1 MLRMT
6 SRPKIKAAKKRK
18 KRYLKVLSFEKWSL
32 LKKDNIK
39 SVEESSANMVKLLP
53 ADGEEQ

>member
-1 MLRMT
+1 MT